1 MNKNG
6 TGETMKSIR
15 LKFFVGIDVCKEHL
29 DVFIQKQDGKGE
41 LKRLDN
47 TSSGIQKLLR
57 ILNSGDR
64 VVLEATGTYHL
75 ACARALCAAGLE
87 VVVLNPAQS
96 HFFAKSKLFRNKTD
110 KVDAALLCEMAK
122 DESHRLYEPT
132 GAPIEALQG
141 FLRMHQDLVKQQ
153 TVKKVQIQVPGIQEF
168 EREFYAREL
177 IRLHLAIKE
186 VLGSMKAHIR
196 SHPDLALLS
205 QQLQSVPGIGPVVA
219 AVLLAH
225 LPRTLKSSK
234 AASAFVGLNPAI
246 RQSGNSQGT
255 TRISKTGNPLIRKM
269 LNNSAMSIV
278 RSRNPLRE
286 FYDRLRA
293 NGKTHKS
300 ALTAL
305 ANKLIRIAHA
315 VIQSGEKFN
324 PEKLQTS

>member
-1 MNKNG
+1 
-6 TGETMKSIR
+6 MKSIR

-29 DVFIQKQDGKGE
+29 DVYIQKQDGKGE

-47 TSSGIQKLLR
+47 SPSGIQKLLR
-57 ILNSGDR
+57 ILQPGDR
-64 VVLEATGTYHL
+64 VVMEATGTYHL
-75 ACARALCAAGLE
+75 ACAKSLCSNGLT
-87 VVVLNPAQS
+87 VIVLNPAQS
-96 HFFAKSKLFRNKTD
+96 HYYAKSKLFRNKTD
-110 KVDAALLCEMAK
+110 KVDAALLSEMAK
-122 DESHRLYEPT
+122 DESHRVYEP
-132 GAPIEALQG
+132 AEAHVEALQG

-153 TVKKVQIQVPGIQEF
+153 TVKKVQIQVPGIQDF

-177 IRLHLAIKE
+177 MRLNLAIKE
-186 VLGSMKAHIR
+186 VMVSMKAHIR
-196 SHPDLALLS
+196 AHPDLAFLS

-234 AASAFVGLNPAI
+234 AASAFVGLNPAL
-246 RQSGNSQGT
+246 RQSGNSPGT

-269 LNNSAMSIV
+269 LNNSAMAIV
-278 RSRNPLRE
+278 RSRNPLRD
-286 FYDRLRA
+286 FYDRIRE

-305 ANKLIRIAHA
+305 ANKLVRISHA
-315 VIQSGEKFN
+315 VIQSGAKFN